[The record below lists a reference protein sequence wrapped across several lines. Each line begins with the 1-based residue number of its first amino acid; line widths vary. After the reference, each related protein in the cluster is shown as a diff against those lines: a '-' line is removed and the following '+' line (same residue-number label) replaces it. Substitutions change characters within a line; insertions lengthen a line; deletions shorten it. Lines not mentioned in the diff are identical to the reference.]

1 MRKKTRLLFF
11 SLCVMAFVNFM
22 ASEKSFANEVKKHAL
37 NESISIIDAKS
48 DFETVYNKVLELVK
62 EKNLT
67 VFAEFDHAQNAKEVN
82 LDLPS
87 NKVIVFGNPAVGT
100 KLMQLNPQTGLSLPL
115 KMLIAENKDGKVQI
129 VYERLPK
136 LFAGYGIYNNEII
149 MRIERLM
156 LDIAQKAAQ

>member
-1 MRKKTRLLFF
+1 MRKNAHLLLSSLCLMVFF
-11 SLCVMAFVNFM
+11 SFL
-22 ASEKSFANEVKKHAL
+22 STEKSFASEVKKDAL
-37 NESISIIDAKS
+37 SENISIIEANA
-48 DFETVYNKVLELVK
+48 DFETVYNKVLDLVK

-67 VFAEFDHAQNAKEVN
+67 IFAEFDHAQNAKDVN

-115 KMLIAENKDGKVQI
+115 KMLITANKDGKVQI

-136 LFAGYGIYNNEII
+136 LFAIYGIHNNEII
-149 MRIERLM
+149 MRMERLM